1 MPGVTYLIKLG
12 SPNKSFQYL
21 KGTINSYP
29 TDGVQPLQ
37 VSLCQPVQDPGAGE
51 DQDPAIWLPWIL
63 IIPHNKTVASSVPAE
78 PGMEQVKLDRH
89 NNVFVRDGF
98 SENKGH

>member
-1 MPGVTYLIKLG
+1 MGK
-12 SPNKSFQYL
+12 KSKKDLDSVHQKTVDSRL
-21 KGTINSYP
+21 WTENNIQHTVENRP
-29 TDGVQPLQ
+29 
-37 VSLCQPVQDPGAGE
+37 SLCQPVQDPGAGE

>member
-51 DQDPAIWLPWIL
+51 DQDPAIWLPRVL
-63 IIPHNKTVASSVPAE
+63 VIPHNETVASCVFAE
-78 PGMEQVKLDRH
+78 PEMDMVQSGK
-89 NNVFVRDGF
+89 
-98 SENKGH
+98 

>member
-12 SPNKSFQYL
+12 STNEIFQYL
-21 KGTINSYP
+21 EGAINSYP

-51 DQDPAIWLPWIL
+51 NQDPAIWLPWIL
-63 IIPHNKTVASSVPAE
+63 VVPHNDTVASSILAE
-78 PGMEQVKLDRH
+78 PEGMWVKARQG
-89 NNVFVRDGF
+89 NY
-98 SENKGH
+98 